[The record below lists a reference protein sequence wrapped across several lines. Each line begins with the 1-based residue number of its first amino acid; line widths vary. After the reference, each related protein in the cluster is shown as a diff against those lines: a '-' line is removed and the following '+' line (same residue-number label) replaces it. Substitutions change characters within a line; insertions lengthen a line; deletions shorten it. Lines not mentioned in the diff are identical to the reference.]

1 MELNNLYLTIIFDE
15 KQSQKTV
22 NYLDV
27 SQAQIWS
34 QWQQSIFW
42 FFVDEID
49 IVTGRNLNL
58 FFKKPSN

>member
-34 QWQQSIFW
+34 QWQQSIFC

>member
-27 SQAQIWS
+27 SQAQI
-34 QWQQSIFW
+34 
-42 FFVDEID
+42 
-49 IVTGRNLNL
+49 
-58 FFKKPSN
+58 